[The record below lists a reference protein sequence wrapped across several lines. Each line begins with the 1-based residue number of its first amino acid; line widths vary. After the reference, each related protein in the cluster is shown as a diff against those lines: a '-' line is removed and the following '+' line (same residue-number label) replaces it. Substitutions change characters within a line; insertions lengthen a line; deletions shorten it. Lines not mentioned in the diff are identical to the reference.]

1 VELKNCLSEDKINN
15 IYDTYSNVFVVL
27 YDENAKM
34 GNRYVGQVL
43 AKVNITKDK
52 SYIKNGDFID
62 FRVDKVK
69 WKDGRVIIVDPYWV
83 KLYMDKET
91 LPIQV
96 KVLRSKVVGDIRK
109 YYEDYEII
117 EMTYK
122 QFIKRRLMEDY
133 ANVKHSFMEAY
144 SNFQKRRKEVGYYQA
159 LNETSKHY
167 MIEHENLKKI
177 IIPRVNNSL
186 KEYKKEW
193 SDLYIRSLK
202 QNKAR
207 EAVAKLI
214 QDNKEMKAEVINI
227 RTKLD

>member
-1 VELKNCLSEDKINN
+1 MELKNCLNEDKINN
-15 IYDTYSNVFVVL
+15 IYNTYSNVFIVL
-27 YDENAKM
+27 YDENAKT
-34 GNRYVGQVL
+34 GNRYVGQLL
-43 AKVNITKDK
+43 ARVNITKDK
-52 SYIKNGDFID
+52 GYIKNGDFID
-62 FRVDKVK
+62 FRADKVK
-69 WKDGRVIIVDPYWV
+69 WKDGRVVVIDPYWV
-83 KLYMDKET
+83 KLYLDKET

-96 KVLRSKVVGDIRK
+96 KVLRSKLVGDVRK
-109 YYEDYEII
+109 YYQDHEVI

-122 QFIKRRLMEDY
+122 QFIKRRLMEEYSD
-133 ANVKHSFMEAY
+133 VKYSFIEAY
-144 SNFQKRRKEVGYYQA
+144 SNFQGRRKTVGYYQA

-167 MIEHENLKKI
+167 LIEHEHLKKV

-227 RTKLD
+227 SSKLD

>member
-1 VELKNCLSEDKINN
+1 MELKNCLSEDKINN

>member
-177 IIPRVNNSL
+177 IIPRVN
-186 KEYKKEW
+186 
-193 SDLYIRSLK
+193 I
-202 QNKAR
+202 
-207 EAVAKLI
+207 
-214 QDNKEMKAEVINI
+214 
-227 RTKLD
+227 